1 MAEIIEVGSVS
12 SIAELT
18 VKRESKTFGRLTIGK
33 FLDGSLIEMPFAIV
47 KGARD
52 GPKMWVQG
60 TLHGDEF
67 SGGETVRLIINDM
80 APEKLSGTVIA
91 VPIVSTTAFSAHMR
105 CSFIDNK
112 DLDFSFTN
120 NPSGTFTERY
130 ACLLL
135 DEITSTLTDQDFMF
149 DLHGS
154 PGGTLMQPWVAYH
167 AIGDITEEK
176 SRLAAEATGVRV
188 VYKITPV
195 KEWTDQIGESTTLA
209 DEYLPASFAVQMLKR
224 VKVGRLVIESGS
236 DVVMGNDVDVQ
247 YTGVLNVMRHVGM
260 LEGSPI
266 QPAESRVYISN
277 TRRAMAKNRGFW
289 RPIISPGRNVT
300 KGQRLALVTD
310 EYGRETEDITAP
322 TDGILLINR
331 LNSYVDPLSG
341 VLNRRYGAFV
351 GY

>member
-1 MAEIIEVGSVS
+1 LPDVIEVGSVS
-12 SIAELT
+12 SIAKLT
-18 VKRESKTFGRLTIGK
+18 VKRGSKAFGRLTIGK
-33 FLDGSLIEMPFAIV
+33 SLDGSLIEMPFAVI
-47 KGARD
+47 KGARE

-67 SGGETVRLIINDM
+67 AGGETVRRIINEFT
-80 APEKLSGTVIA
+80 PKELSGTVIA
-91 VPIVSTTAFSAHMR
+91 VPVVSTTAFSAHMR
-105 CSFIDNK
+105 YSFIDNK

-120 NPSGTFTERY
+120 NPSGTFSERF

-167 AIGDITEEK
+167 ATGDRAEEK
-176 SRLAAEATGVRV
+176 SRVAAEASGVRV

-195 KEWTDQIGESTTLA
+195 KEWTEQIGESTTLA
-209 DEYLPASFAVQMLKR
+209 DEYLPTSFAIQMLKR
-224 VKVGRLVIESGS
+224 VKADRLVIESGS
-236 DVVMGNDVDVQ
+236 DVVMGNDVEVQ
-247 YTGVLNVMRHVGM
+247 CTGVLNVMKHVGM

-266 QPAESRVYISN
+266 QPAEDKVYISN

-289 RPIISPGRNVT
+289 RPIILPGENVFN
-300 KGQRLALVTD
+300 GQRLALVTD
-310 EYGRETEDITAP
+310 EYGRKIEDITAP

-341 VLNRRYGAFV
+341 VLSRRYGAFI